1 MFRTMLNT
9 KENMITEVVDAA
21 MRRARAAQSEAASWT
36 QESVDEIVSAVAWQ
50 CYRED
55 NARRLAVLSHSETSL
70 GDPEHLYA
78 LQRRRVLG
86 VARDL
91 HGERTAGVVEDLPEL
106 GLRKLAKPLGVI
118 AVATPATAP
127 APGIICNALPML
139 KTRNAAIF
147 TPNPRA
153 AGTARETIQL
163 IRGALA
169 EVGAPPDL
177 VQCLEATGRAASTEL
192 MAAADY
198 VVAIG
203 GAGTVRRAYKSG
215 TPTIGAGVGNPTV
228 VVDETAD
235 VTDACEKIVTGAGY
249 NNGTPCSSESN
260 VLVHASIAD
269 RFSTALVD
277 RGARMCTEEETAR
290 LRTLLWPDGTA
301 LNREAIGRPAPEL
314 ADMAGI
320 PVEQPEKMALLVLA
334 SSDPGRDDPILREKL
349 APVLTFSVFDDFSQ
363 AVELVQLLAD
373 RCGRGHS
380 CGIYSNRPDRVAQL
394 AEAVDTCRVVV
405 NQSTMT
411 NTGSFESGVPFTT
424 TLSSGSWGG
433 CSTSGNITWR
443 HFLNYTLIS
452 HPIPARFPD
461 ERVLFGRHWQE
472 HHRQR

>member
-1 MFRTMLNT
+1 
-9 KENMITEVVDAA
+9 MITEAVDAA
-21 MRRARAAQSEAASWT
+21 IHRARLAQQEAASWT
-36 QESVDEIVSAVAWQ
+36 QERVDEIVTAVGWQ
-50 CYRED
+50 CYREE
-55 NARRLAVLSHSETSL
+55 NARRLALLSHSETSL
-70 GDPEHLYA
+70 GNPEHLYA

-86 VARDL
+86 ILRDL
-91 HGERTAGVVEDLPEL
+91 HGETTVGVVEDLPEL

-127 APGIICNALPML
+127 APGIICNVLPML
-139 KTRNAAIF
+139 KTRNAAVF
-147 TPNPRA
+147 SPNPRA
-153 AGTARETIQL
+153 AGTAGETIRI
-163 IRGALA
+163 IRAALA

-177 VQCLEATGRAASTEL
+177 VQCLETTGRAASSEL

-203 GAGTVRRAYKSG
+203 GAGTVRRAYESG

-235 VTDACEKIVTGAGY
+235 LTDASEKILTGASY
-249 NNGTPCSSESN
+249 NNGTSCSSESN

-269 RFSTALVD
+269 RFSAELVR
-277 RGARMCTEEETAR
+277 RGAHLCTVEETAR
-290 LRTLLWPDGTA
+290 LRALLWPDGVA
-301 LNREAIGRPAPEL
+301 LNREAIGRPASDLAEL
-314 ADMAGI
+314 AGI
-320 PVEQPEKMALLVLA
+320 PVEQPEKTALLVLA
-334 SSDPGRDDPILREKL
+334 AEDPGKDDPVLREKI
-349 APVLTFSVFDDFSQ
+349 APVLTLSVFDDFRQ

-380 CGIYSNRPDRVAQL
+380 CGIHSNRSDRVAEL
-394 AEAVDTCRVVV
+394 AEAVSTCRVVV

-433 CSTSGNITWR
+433 SSTSGNITWR

-452 HPIPARFPD
+452 RPIPARVPD
-461 ERVLFGRHWQE
+461 EPTLFGKYWTERE
-472 HHRQR
+472 R